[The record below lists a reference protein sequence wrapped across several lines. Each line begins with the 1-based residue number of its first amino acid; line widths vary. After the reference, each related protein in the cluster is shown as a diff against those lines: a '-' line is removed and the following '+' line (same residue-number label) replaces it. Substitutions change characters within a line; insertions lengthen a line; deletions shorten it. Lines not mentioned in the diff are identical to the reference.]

1 MTPTRVDDGFV
12 AASVRIVMDCGYD
25 FAAEKLQDSVGLQ
38 IPEILGFCLASILVA
53 GDSLHGTPEATLQ
66 GQHLPFRDLAG
77 RP

>member
-1 MTPTRVDDGFV
+1 
-12 AASVRIVMDCGYD
+12 MDCGYD
-25 FAAEKLQDSVGLQ
+25 FAAEKLQDLVGLQ
-38 IPEILGFCLASILVA
+38 IPEILGFCLASILVARDRDCPIILAIA